1 MSIYS
6 LEYETA
12 FKYYKKHRETFL
24 DLSDKEYINTY
35 FLSGEK
41 VNKKE
46 QIFSSVMLEFLCT
59 ENCELI
65 KYIDD
70 KLQGRQEAKLRNL
83 EEVSIDNGGNIT
95 YNITQV
101 IEHPVLWEDPT
112 TW

>member
-1 MSIYS
+1 MSGIDVVRS
-6 LEYETA
+6 MEPFFA
-12 FKYYKKHRETFL
+12 F
-24 DLSDKEYINTY
+24 I
-35 FLSGEK
+35 SGEK

-46 QIFSSVMLEFLCT
+46 QIFSTIMLELLCT
-59 ENCELI
+59 TNCELI

-95 YNITQV
+95 YNITQ
-101 IEHPVLWEDPT
+101 IIDRPVLWEDPT